1 MNACPDRAED
11 GQRGL
16 ALVLTLLVMTLLM
29 TAVLEFDRSTRTAMR
44 AAGNFRDGMKAFHLA
59 TSGVAAAQA
68 VLKDDQVRTG
78 GVDSLDELWATPY
91 PPYPVGDGTVALAI
105 QDEGGKLNI
114 NALVSNNNGKVPTD
128 DYVRQELRALFT
140 LKGVDPDV
148 VDAIADWLDWD
159 DIPEARGAEGAY
171 YQGLDRPYGCKNYW
185 METLAEL
192 HLVKGVTDEVY
203 HTISPYLT
211 VYPIKPSG
219 PYKINV
225 NTADPIVLQALK
237 VRRIANAPYDPA
249 FSAEEVDRIVGA
261 RPFKTMLE
269 FATGAGM
276 SDTDPRRSLL
286 QQQLDVKSSFF
297 SIYSEGAA
305 NGVKKSVIAMAQREG
320 SEVRLRYW
328 RLGD

>member
-1 MNACPDRAED
+1 MNACPDRARD

-16 ALVLTLLVMTLLM
+16 ALVLTLLVMVLLV
-29 TAVLEFDRSTRTAMR
+29 TAVLEFDRTTRTAMR

-68 VLKDDQVRTG
+68 VLKDDQTRTG

-105 QDEGGKLNI
+105 QDEGGKINI
-114 NALVSNNNGKVPTD
+114 NALVSNANGKIPQD
-128 DYVRQELRALFT
+128 DYVNQQLRALFT

-148 VDAIADWLDWD
+148 VDAIADWVDWD

-171 YQGLDRPYGCKNYW
+171 YRGLDRPYACKNAQI
-185 METLAEL
+185 ETLSEL

-203 HTISPYLT
+203 RAISPYLT
-211 VYPIKPSG
+211 VYPVKPAG
-219 PYKINV
+219 PNQINV

-237 VRRIANAPYDPA
+237 VRRTANAPYDA
-249 FSAEEVDRIVGA
+249 ALSAEEVDRIVAA

-269 FATGAGM
+269 FANGAGM

-297 SIYSEGAA
+297 SIYSEGEV
-305 NGVKKSVIAMAQREG
+305 NGVKKAVIAVAERP
-320 SEVRLRYW
+320 RDLALRYW
-328 RLGD
+328 RLAD